1 MAEQKDSVFSYYE
14 RVLPDVHRVL
24 GGEVGVTLT
33 DREKILVYIPAQ
45 ELDLKAYP
53 GTELKPGSGIYKAV
67 HENRQVSVRV
77 DKKLYGIPYL
87 AMAVPVAGD
96 NGEVIGSIAITQPLV
111 VQEKLNE
118 MAASLNQT
126 TCTLAG
132 ITEEVSAQ
140 TEEIL
145 AGCQE
150 LVKVVRDSN
159 ERAGETDQV
168 LGLVRSIAGQTNL
181 LGLNAAIEAARVGDQ
196 GRGFGVVAGEIRK
209 LAADSTES
217 VNKIAATIKA
227 VQAGSELTRGR
238 IEQIAESIGQIATAM
253 TEIANAAQQAGAM
266 VRELDALSEKLNHS
280 Q

>member
-1 MAEQKDSVFSYYE
+1 MAEQNEDLYSCYK
-14 RVLPDVHRVL
+14 RVLPNVHRAL

-33 DREKILVYIPAQ
+33 DREKILVYIPAK

-67 HENRQVSVRV
+67 HENQQVTVRV

-96 NGEVIGSIAITQPLV
+96 NGKVIGSIAITQPLV

-118 MAASLNQT
+118 MAANLNQT

-140 TEEIL
+140 TQEIL

-150 LVKVVRDSN
+150 LVRVVRESN
-159 ERAGETDQV
+159 ERVGETDQV

-181 LGLNAAIEAARVGDQ
+181 LGLNAAIEAARVGEQ
-196 GRGFGVVAGEIRK
+196 GRGFGVVADEIRK
-209 LAADSTES
+209 LAADSTDS

-227 VQAGSELTRGR
+227 VQTGSELTRGR
-238 IEQIAESIGQIATAM
+238 IEQIAESISQIATAM

-266 VRELDALSEKLNHS
+266 VRELDGLAEKLNHS
-280 Q
+280 N